1 MKVYIAHL
9 SKVVLVLALV
19 LAVLPVFAG
28 GAGSKNAEAP
38 TKTVDPAIASA
49 LAPVDIPQSV
59 FVISGNPRECRNPF
73 FPQAVPLV
81 PLPAPKANSAD
92 MNSFVLNGIT
102 SPPKRTAMINGST
115 FEVGEEHEVR
125 VPSGA
130 KVMVKCEDIRTDSA
144 VIIVSGVRHEL
155 RLRGGV

>member
-1 MKVYIAHL
+1 MKPHVARL
-9 SKVVLVLALV
+9 SKVVITLPLV
-19 LAVLPVFAG
+19 LAVLPVIAG
-28 GAGSKNAEAP
+28 GAGSKNAAAQ
-38 TKTVDPAIASA
+38 TKGIDPAITSA

-73 FPQAVPLV
+73 FPQALAPT
-81 PLPAPKANSAD
+81 PLPAPKASSAD
-92 MNSFVLNGIT
+92 LSSFVLNGIT

-125 VPSGA
+125 VPGGA
-130 KVMVKCEDIRTDSA
+130 KVMVKCEEIRTDSA
-144 VIIVSGVRHEL
+144 VIIVSGVRREL

>member
-1 MKVYIAHL
+1 MKAYFAHL
-9 SKVVLVLALV
+9 SKGMLALAVVLTARPLV
-19 LAVLPVFAG
+19 AG
-28 GAGSKNAEAP
+28 GTASKDAAG
-38 TKTVDPAIASA
+38 KTADPAIVSA

-73 FPQAVPLV
+73 FPQSVPV
-81 PLPAPKANSAD
+81 GPLPTPRASSAD
-92 MNSFVLNGIT
+92 MSSFVLNGIT

-130 KVMVKCEDIRTDSA
+130 KVMVKCEEIGTDSA
-144 VIIVSGVRHEL
+144 VIIVSGVRQQL
-155 RLRGGV
+155 RLRNGV